1 MKDGFKAR
9 NFWGGAIRALTD
21 EEAGRLIKAVFEYTT
36 TGKQPKLQ
44 GAEKGIFLMI
54 ASILKE
60 DEEEERRQIEN
71 KVKAGAAGGKKRVA
85 NQASQ
90 AGACSAWKNQ
100 ASQAS
105 ACSAWK
111 NQANLAGASD
121 PNTESEKYN
130 INNIYNNNINNL
142 SQNKNMDQKTS
153 KLFSRFWEAYP
164 RHEAKEAA
172 REAFTKLGV
181 DEGLLETM
189 ITAIGKWKKTNQ
201 WKDEGG
207 RYIPNPANW
216 LRQRRWEDE
225 VPKPAKPKATVI
237 AQQYEQRE
245 YDEAYWAEY
254 EAREQREIEEKIAL
268 MELEKNKEAGG
279 EKG

>member
-121 PNTESEKYN
+121 PNTESEIYN
-130 INNIYNNNINNL
+130 INNIYNNINNL

>member
-90 AGACSAWKNQ
+90 AGACSACYMRFTKIAEVLNYGESTIRVWHQKGLERLESFLNPDE
-100 ASQAS
+100 
-105 ACSAWK
+105 
-111 NQANLAGASD
+111 NLAENS
-121 PNTESEKYN
+121 
-130 INNIYNNNINNL
+130 
-142 SQNKNMDQKTS
+142 
-153 KLFSRFWEAYP
+153 
-164 RHEAKEAA
+164 
-172 REAFTKLGV
+172 
-181 DEGLLETM
+181 
-189 ITAIGKWKKTNQ
+189 GK
-201 WKDEGG
+201 
-207 RYIPNPANW
+207 
-216 LRQRRWEDE
+216 
-225 VPKPAKPKATVI
+225 
-237 AQQYEQRE
+237 
-245 YDEAYWAEY
+245 
-254 EAREQREIEEKIAL
+254 
-268 MELEKNKEAGG
+268 
-279 EKG
+279 

>member
-1 MKDGFKAR
+1 MTKKKSSVSAR
-9 NFWGGAIRALTD
+9 QQSD
-21 EEAGRLIKAVFEYTT
+21 
-36 TGKQPKLQ
+36 
-44 GAEKGIFLMI
+44 
-54 ASILKE
+54 
-60 DEEEERRQIEN
+60 
-71 KVKAGAAGGKKRVA
+71 
-85 NQASQ
+85 
-90 AGACSAWKNQ
+90 SAPAMWNP
-100 ASQAS
+100 
-105 ACSAWK
+105 W
-111 NQANLAGASD
+111 
-121 PNTESEKYN
+121 
-130 INNIYNNNINNL
+130 
-142 SQNKNMDQKTS
+142 
-153 KLFSRFWEAYP
+153 
-164 RHEAKEAA
+164 EAA

-225 VPKPAKPKATVI
+225 VPKPAKLKATVI

>member
-36 TGKQPKLQ
+36 TGTQPKLQ

-121 PNTESEKYN
+121 PNTESEIYN

-225 VPKPAKPKATVI
+225 VPKPAKLKATVI

>member
-44 GAEKGIFLMI
+44 GAEKGIVLMI

-71 KVKAGAAGGKKRVA
+71 KVKAGAAGGTKRVA

-121 PNTESEKYN
+121 PNTESEIYN

>member
-1 MKDGFKAR
+1 MKEWFRAR
-9 NFWGGAIRALTD
+9 NAWGVSIQTLTD
-21 EEAGRLIKAVFEYTT
+21 EEAGRLMKALWEYTM
-36 TGKQPKLQ
+36 TGHQ
-44 GAEKGIFLMI
+44 GELRGKEEVIYALMLFTLRQDDENDQAI
-54 ASILKE
+54 AIKRSASGTAGGRPRKANAFPN
-60 DEEEERRQIEN
+60 EEEKAKKANAFSDDDEKAKKANAFPDDDEKAKKANASN
-71 KVKAGAAGGKKRVA
+71 K
-85 NQASQ
+85 N
-90 AGACSAWKNQ
+90 KNQ
-100 ASQAS
+100 NIEEE
-105 ACSAWK
+105 K
-111 NQANLAGASD
+111 EED
-121 PNTESEKYN
+121 TETEY
-130 INNIYNNNINNL
+130 
-142 SQNKNMDQKTS
+142 
-153 KLFSRFWEAYP
+153 LFSRFWEAYP

>member
-121 PNTESEKYN
+121 PNTESEIYN

>member
-36 TGKQPKLQ
+36 TGTQPKLQ

-121 PNTESEKYN
+121 PNTESEIYN

>member
-60 DEEEERRQIEN
+60 DEEEERRQIEK
-71 KVKAGAAGGKKRVA
+71 KVKAGAAGGRQKAA
-85 NQASQ
+85 NV
-90 AGACSAWKNQ
+90 AGANSARKNV
-100 ASQAS
+100 
-105 ACSAWK
+105 
-111 NQANLAGASD
+111 ANLAGANSATKNVANLAGATD
-121 PNTESEKYN
+121 PITESDIYN
-130 INNIYNNNINNL
+130 INNIYNNINNL
-142 SQNKNMDQKTS
+142 SQNKNMDQETS

-172 REAFTKLGV
+172 REVFTKLGV

-254 EAREQREIEEKIAL
+254 EARQQREIEEKIAL

-279 EKG
+279 EKE

>member
-100 ASQAS
+100 ARQAS

-121 PNTESEKYN
+121 PNTESEIYN

>member
-121 PNTESEKYN
+121 PNTESEIYN
-130 INNIYNNNINNL
+130 IHNIYNNINNL

-189 ITAIGKWKKTNQ
+189 ITAIGKWKKTTQ

>member
-71 KVKAGAAGGKKRVA
+71 KVKAGAAGGKTRVA

-121 PNTESEKYN
+121 PNTESEIYN
-130 INNIYNNNINNL
+130 INNIYNNINNL

>member
-60 DEEEERRQIEN
+60 DEEEERRQIEK
-71 KVKAGAAGGKKRVA
+71 KVKAGAAGGRQKAA
-85 NQASQ
+85 NV
-90 AGACSAWKNQ
+90 AGANSARKNV
-100 ASQAS
+100 
-105 ACSAWK
+105 
-111 NQANLAGASD
+111 ANLAGANSATKNVANLAGATD
-121 PNTESEKYN
+121 PITESDIYN
-130 INNIYNNNINNL
+130 INNIYNNINNL
-142 SQNKNMDQKTS
+142 SQNKNMDQETS

-189 ITAIGKWKKTNQ
+189 ITAIGKWKKTN
-201 WKDEGG
+201 
-207 RYIPNPANW
+207 PANW

-254 EAREQREIEEKIAL
+254 EARQQREIEEKIAL

-279 EKG
+279 EKE